1 MARYRGTTGN
11 DQIAGAAENNYFY
24 DFGTGRD
31 ILTGA
36 GKSDVFYLTVDAI
49 TDFVDGRDGNDTID
63 YSGADRAVR
72 IDLISGSVTA
82 TFHDQQHLLPYTL
95 TVTQVQNIENA
106 TGSIYNDTIYG
117 TDGNNT
123 LDGNAGDDYLY
134 GRDGKD
140 TLLGG
145 AGADHLYG
153 GDQDDTLIGGTGDD
167 YIHGGTGYDT
177 VSYVDRSG
185 EFVIVNLSDH
195 AWSGAAPNTAVVHS
209 TIPSTTTETDTLVSI
224 ENATGTG
231 SYDDFYGSSAA
242 NVFDGGAGR
251 DSLYGHGGSDTLIG
265 GDDVDFLIGGSGADH
280 LIGGQGSDWALY
292 NMNNVDDGQDP
303 YSHPGWVIISLVEPE
318 TNNWWAAG
326 DTYDSIENI
335 QGSPFSDLIT
345 GDDNDNMI
353 VDTAG
358 NNTFYG
364 NGGRDT
370 FIGNPDGFDTF
381 HGGDDEDTVVYADA
395 NEPLANLG
403 LSYGEGGDLL
413 WLGGSGAF
421 SNLSVTIDLEHQS
434 LNAGAAGCDRFYFVE
449 DIIGTSDGSDV
460 IYGDYANNTFRGLG
474 GNDRMMG
481 RGGDDTLI
489 GGDDSDT
496 AVFSGNFADYTFRTL
511 HFNDGERFLEVHD
524 THADRD
530 GTDYVIQV
538 EHLEFHNITVNTS
551 DLMLLI

>member
-1 MARYRGTTGN
+1 MARYRGTTAN
-11 DQIAGAAENNYFY
+11 DQIVGAAENNYFY
-24 DFGTGRD
+24 DFGTGRN

-82 TFHDQQHLLPYTL
+82 TFHDQQHFLPYTL

-106 TGSIYNDTIYG
+106 TGSIYGDTIYG

-134 GRDGKD
+134 GRDGSD

-145 AGADHLYG
+145 DGADHLYG
-153 GDQDDTLIGGTGDD
+153 GDQDDTLIGGIGND
-167 YIHGGTGYDT
+167 YINGGAGLGDT
-177 VSYVDRSG
+177 VSYVDRSTDH
-185 EFVIVNLSDH
+185 VVVNLSDH
-195 AWSGAAPNTAVVHS
+195 AWSGAEPNTAVVHS
-209 TIPSTTTETDTLVSI
+209 TISSTTTETDTLVSI
-224 ENATGTG
+224 ENATGTS

-251 DSLYGHGGSDTLIG
+251 DWLFGHGGSDTLIG

-318 TNNWWAAG
+318 TNNWWATG

-381 HGGDDEDTVVYADA
+381 YGGNDEDTVVYADA

-403 LSYGEGGDLL
+403 LSYERGGDLL
-413 WLGGSGAF
+413 TLGGGN
-421 SNLSVTIDLEHQS
+421 SNRSVTIDLEHQS
-434 LNAGAAGCDRFYFVE
+434 LNAGDAGCDRFYFVE
-449 DIIGTSDGSDV
+449 DIIGTSDGSDT

-511 HFNDGERFLEVHD
+511 HFNDGEQFLEVHD